1 MPAAWSCAS
10 CNRPAPAMRG
20 SGTPAITWSPT
31 SRTRR
36 SLDRLEKT
44 GGSLLDSF
52 RDYRTLLSNSDFSV
66 IRDRLLLRNTARLE
80 SDPELA
86 VRILEFI
93 AQHGVPLAHDTERR
107 LAEKKRSLR

>member
-1 MPAAWSCAS
+1 
-10 CNRPAPAMRG
+10 MRDYFRQ
-20 SGTPAITWSPT
+20 AEQVHQEARW
-31 SRTRR
+31 

-80 SDPELA
+80 SDPELP

-93 AQHGVPLAHDTERR
+93 AQHGVPLAHETERR
-107 LAEKKRSLR
+107 LAEKKRSLRPLWTTYLN